1 MFCMCLCWYGWLC
14 VPYAGCAFVCGIA
27 CACACVCVF
36 RVWPCCVMLY
46 GLRVLCV
53 LLKWC
58 MCALNVRMLFVMYC
72 VMLYDVVLA
81 VAFAWR

>member
-1 MFCMCLCWYGWLC
+1 MNLRWYGWLC
-14 VPYAGCAFVCGIA
+14 VPSAGNAFVCGIA

-36 RVWPCCVMLY
+36 RVWHCCVVLY
-46 GLRVLCV
+46 GLRVWCV
-53 LLKWC
+53 LLEWC
-58 MCALNVRMLFVMYC
+58 VCALNVRMLFVMYC